1 MLASAKTNNWVAAW
15 VVGGS
20 RAIYITKAKGE
31 AGNKKAVELRL
42 KMCVHR
48 DLINRTLQIT
58 FGSLEFISIAA
69 KTNKMLWAG
78 KNILRFVYV
87 FVFFKNIHFKSL
99 EAAGIMYL
107 QSTILREVK
116 ILMHYFSLVIMSI

>member
-1 MLASAKTNNWVAAW
+1 MCAQRLNQQDFANYVWESGIYLNSSKNQQNAL
-15 VVGGS
+15 S
-20 RAIYITKAKGE
+20 RE
-31 AGNKKAVELRL
+31 E
-42 KMCVHR
+42 H
-48 DLINRTLQIT
+48 
-58 FGSLEFISIAA
+58 
-69 KTNKMLWAG
+69 
-78 KNILRFVYV
+78 LRFVYV